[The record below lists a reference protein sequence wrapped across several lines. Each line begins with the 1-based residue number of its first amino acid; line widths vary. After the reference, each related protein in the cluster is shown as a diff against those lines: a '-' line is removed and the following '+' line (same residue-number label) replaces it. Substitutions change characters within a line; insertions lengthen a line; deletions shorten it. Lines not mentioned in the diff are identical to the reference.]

1 MRVRLSHIRSIEYNL
16 KRTVSEAVLHLKGRM
31 IEVMEAKVE
40 VGEEEFWEVQW
51 SRMVYLQKEGA
62 VELLLLLRVSFV
74 ICQVVKLVGGE
85 VASSSPVLLVGV
97 DFLAR

>member
-1 MRVRLSHIRSIEYNL
+1 MSIEYNL
-16 KRTVSEAVLHLKGRM
+16 KRTVSGAVLHLKGRM

-40 VGEEEFWEVQW
+40 VGEEESLEAQL
-51 SRMVYLQKEGA
+51 SRRVCLQKEGA
-62 VELLLLLRVSFV
+62 VELLLRVFFV

-85 VASSSPVLLVGV
+85 AASSSPVLLVGV

>member
-1 MRVRLSHIRSIEYNL
+1 MSIEYNL
-16 KRTVSEAVLHLKGRM
+16 KRTVSGAVLHLKGRM

-40 VGEEEFWEVQW
+40 VGEEESLEAQL
-51 SRMVYLQKEGA
+51 SRRVCLQKEGA
-62 VELLLLLRVSFV
+62 VELLLLRVSFV

>member
-1 MRVRLSHIRSIEYNL
+1 MSHTMSIEYNL
-16 KRTVSEAVLHLKGRM
+16 KRTVSGAVLHLKGRM

-40 VGEEEFWEVQW
+40 VGEEESLEAQL
-51 SRMVYLQKEGA
+51 SRRVCLQKGDA

-74 ICQVVKLVGGE
+74 ICQVVRLVGGE

>member
-1 MRVRLSHIRSIEYNL
+1 MSIEYNL
-16 KRTVSEAVLHLKGRM
+16 KRTVSGAALHLKGRM

-40 VGEEEFWEVQW
+40 VGEEESLEVQW
-51 SRMVYLQKEGA
+51 SRTVCLQKEGA
-62 VELLLLLRVSFV
+62 VELLLLRVSFV
-74 ICQVVKLVGGE
+74 ICQVVKLVGDE

>member
-1 MRVRLSHIRSIEYNL
+1 MSIEYNL
-16 KRTVSEAVLHLKGRM
+16 KRTVSGAALHLKGRM

-40 VGEEEFWEVQW
+40 VGEEESLEAQL
-51 SRMVYLQKEGA
+51 SRRVCLQKEGA
-62 VELLLLLRVSFV
+62 VELLLLRVSFV
-74 ICQVVKLVGGE
+74 ICQVVKLVGDE

>member
-1 MRVRLSHIRSIEYNL
+1 MSIEYNL
-16 KRTVSEAVLHLKGRM
+16 KRTVSGAVLHLKGRM

-74 ICQVVKLVGGE
+74 ICQVVRLVGGE
-85 VASSSPVLLVGV
+85 VASSSPVLLVGG

>member
-1 MRVRLSHIRSIEYNL
+1 MSHTKSIEYNL
-16 KRTVSEAVLHLKGRM
+16 KRTVSGAALHLKGRM

-40 VGEEEFWEVQW
+40 VGEEESLEAQL
-51 SRMVYLQKEGA
+51 SRMVCLQKEGA
-62 VELLLLLRVSFV
+62 VELLLLRVSFV

-85 VASSSPVLLVGV
+85 AASSSPVLLVGV

>member
-1 MRVRLSHIRSIEYNL
+1 MSIEYNL
-16 KRTVSEAVLHLKGRM
+16 KRIVSGAVLHLKGRM

-40 VGEEEFWEVQW
+40 VGEEESLEAQL
-51 SRMVYLQKEGA
+51 SRRVCLQKEGA

-74 ICQVVKLVGGE
+74 ICQVVKLVADE
-85 VASSSPVLLVGV
+85 AAFSSPVLLVGV

>member
-1 MRVRLSHIRSIEYNL
+1 MSIEYNL
-16 KRTVSEAVLHLKGRM
+16 KRIVSGAVLHLKGRM

-40 VGEEEFWEVQW
+40 VGEEEFLEVQW
-51 SRMVYLQKEGA
+51 SRRVCLQKEGA
-62 VELLLLLRVSFV
+62 VELLLLLLRVFFV

>member
-1 MRVRLSHIRSIEYNL
+1 MSIEYNL

-40 VGEEEFWEVQW
+40 VGEEESLEVQW
-51 SRMVYLQKEGA
+51 FRRVCLPEGA
-62 VELLLLLRVSFV
+62 AVALLLLLRESFV

-85 VASSSPVLLVGV
+85 AASSSPVLLVGV

>member
-1 MRVRLSHIRSIEYNL
+1 MSIEYNL
-16 KRTVSEAVLHLKGRM
+16 KLNVSGAALHLKGRM

-40 VGEEEFWEVQW
+40 VGEEESLEAQLSRRVCWQW
-51 SRMVYLQKEGA
+51 EGA
-62 VELLLLLRVSFV
+62 VELLLLLRVFFV
-74 ICQVVKLVGGE
+74 ICQVVKLVGDE

>member
-1 MRVRLSHIRSIEYNL
+1 MSIEYNL
-16 KRTVSEAVLHLKGRM
+16 KRTVSGAVLHLKGRM

-40 VGEEEFWEVQW
+40 VGEEESLEVQL
-51 SRMVYLQKEGA
+51 SRRVCLQKGDA

-74 ICQVVKLVGGE
+74 ICQVVRLVGGE
-85 VASSSPVLLVGV
+85 VASSSPVLLVGG

>member
-1 MRVRLSHIRSIEYNL
+1 MSHTMSIEYNL
-16 KRTVSEAVLHLKGRM
+16 KRTVSGAVLHLKGRM

-62 VELLLLLRVSFV
+62 VELLLLRVSFV
-74 ICQVVKLVGGE
+74 ICQVVRLVGGE

>member
-1 MRVRLSHIRSIEYNL
+1 MSIEYNL
-16 KRTVSEAVLHLKGRM
+16 KRTVSGAALHLKGRM

-40 VGEEEFWEVQW
+40 VGEEESLEAQL
-51 SRMVYLQKEGA
+51 SRRVCLQKEGA
-62 VELLLLLRVSFV
+62 VELLLLRVSFV

-85 VASSSPVLLVGV
+85 AAFSSPVLLVGV